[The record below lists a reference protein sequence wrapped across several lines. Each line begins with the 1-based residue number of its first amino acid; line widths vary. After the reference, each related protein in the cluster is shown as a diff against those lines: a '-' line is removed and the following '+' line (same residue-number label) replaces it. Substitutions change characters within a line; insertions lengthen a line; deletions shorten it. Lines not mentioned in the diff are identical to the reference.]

1 MEGRAMA
8 DQVEVWVRDNRTGQE
23 RTLWLGEFR
32 AVWSNGVTIGRDPD
46 CDVVL
51 DDPEVAP
58 RHAELHAVSN
68 HKYLRVLDGATV
80 QSRRGEV
87 PAGGDIRVDGSEFH
101 IGPFTVRL
109 LGAGC

>member
-1 MEGRAMA
+1 MA
-8 DQVEVWVRDNRTGQE
+8 QQVEVWVRDNRTGQE
-23 RTLWLGEFR
+23 RTVALGEFQ
-32 AVWSNGVTIGRDPD
+32 AVWGKGVTVGRAPE

-80 QSRRGEV
+80 RAWRGEV
-87 PAGGDIRVDGSEFH
+87 PAGGNIRVDGSEFE